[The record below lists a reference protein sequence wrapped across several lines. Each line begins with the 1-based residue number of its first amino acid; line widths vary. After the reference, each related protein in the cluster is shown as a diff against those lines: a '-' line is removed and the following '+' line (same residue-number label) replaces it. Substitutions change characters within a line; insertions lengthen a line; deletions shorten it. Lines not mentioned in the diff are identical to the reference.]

1 MIPRIRLNTKF
12 NSYLNYIINFFST
25 NKKRDEFESML
36 KRFLNVKNLFLVS
49 QGRVALFNILKVI
62 KQKTGKK
69 EIILSP
75 YTLSEVV
82 NAIIY
87 AGCKPIF
94 IDIDIKTGL
103 INEKK
108 LKKKINKN
116 TGAVLITH
124 LYSSEENLINFFKKF
139 KKKILIIE
147 DCAINFGAEIKK
159 KN

>member
-1 MIPRIRLNTKF
+1 MKQAKMIPRIRLNTKF

-87 AGCKPIF
+87 AGANQYLS
-94 IDIDIKTGL
+94 T
-103 INEKK
+103 
-108 LKKKINKN
+108 
-116 TGAVLITH
+116 
-124 LYSSEENLINFFKKF
+124 
-139 KKKILIIE
+139 
-147 DCAINFGAEIKK
+147 
-159 KN
+159 